1 MVTTYLFYVLLFT
14 LATFLFYI
22 LPIKFRKPFL
32 IILGYGIY
40 IWFSGAYA
48 LLLFGLSLL
57 CYFWGIYIE
66 SHRLKGS
73 SVLSIYLVFL
83 SPITLLKYFHFNQVT
98 NNILNLKDLLL
109 PLGISFFSF
118 QMISYLLDINKGF
131 IKPEKNIQNVLL
143 HHAFFPIIFLGP
155 IERAKHLFK
164 QFNFDKPFNPKIF
177 RDSLFLILWGIFK
190 KIVVSQN
197 LFLVMD
203 RIKKEI
209 HFPNFWETLL
219 LMSCSFFYIIID
231 FSAYVDISRGAAK
244 ALGIQ
249 ITKNIDDQVYLST
262 SRTELWRKWHIS
274 LTSWFRDYV
283 FFPLSKRSSKLYYL
297 YALIILIYLLSGIWH
312 DFTSN
317 FLLWG
322 FLNGFLIVF
331 EQTTKSRKE
340 LLWIRLRIVQYPK
353 VILFL
358 GWLSF
363 FITSMILTTLFLAPN
378 LHKSYLIIKGLGNF
392 SEGTLYWGKRI
403 LLIVPFNLLI
413 LLRINYIKGK
423 REVYELLPP
432 NVYLRFG
439 IYAFL
444 VLITYYFQ
452 TPQTS
457 GFLYGR
463 F

>member
-14 LATFLFYI
+14 LATFIFYT
-22 LPIKFRKPFL
+22 LPIKFRKSFL

-40 IWFSGAYA
+40 VWFSGAYA

-57 CYFWGIYIE
+57 CYFWGIYIG
-66 SHRLKGS
+66 SHRLKGNR
-73 SVLSIYLVFL
+73 VLSIYLVFL
-83 SPITLLKYFHFNQVT
+83 SPLTLLKYFHFNKAT
-98 NNILNLKDLLL
+98 NNLLNLEEMLL

-118 QMISYLLDINKGF
+118 QMISYLLDINRGF

-164 QFNFDKPFNPKIF
+164 QFIFDKPFNTRTF

-190 KIVVSQN
+190 KIVISQN
-197 LFLVMD
+197 LFYLMD
-203 RIKKEI
+203 RIKQEI

-219 LMSCSFFYIIID
+219 LMSCSVFYIIID

-249 ITKNIDDQVYLST
+249 IIKNIDDQVYLST
-262 SRTELWRKWHIS
+262 SLTEFWKNWHIS

-283 FFPLSKRSSKLYYL
+283 FFPLSKLSSKLYYL
-297 YALIILIYLLSGIWH
+297 YSLIIIIYLLSGIWH
-312 DFTSN
+312 EFTSN

-322 FLNGFLIVF
+322 FLNGILLVF
-331 EQTTKSRKE
+331 EQATKSRRE

-353 VILFL
+353 VILLL

-363 FITSMILTTLFLAPN
+363 FIISMILTTLFLTSS
-378 LHKSYLIIKGLGNF
+378 LHKSYLIIEGLGNF
-392 SEGTLYWGKRI
+392 SDGTLFLEKRI
-403 LLIVPFNLLI
+403 LLIVPFNMLFLLG
-413 LLRINYIKGK
+413 INYMKAK
-423 REVYELLPP
+423 REVYELLPS